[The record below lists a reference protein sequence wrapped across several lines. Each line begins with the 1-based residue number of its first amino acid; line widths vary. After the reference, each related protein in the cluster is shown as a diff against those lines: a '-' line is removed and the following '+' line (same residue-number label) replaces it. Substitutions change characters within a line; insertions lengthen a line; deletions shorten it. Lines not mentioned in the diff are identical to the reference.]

1 MVHIELVQTD
11 YSTMASHK
19 TSCSW
24 HRKSSTNVNMT
35 SVCGLRAG
43 RVVSRGTGSS
53 AEETPKILKEN
64 NLFVSGILGRYQDRL
79 YTVEEHFFCPW
90 LHQEG
95 KKGSPSWS
103 ATESP
108 PLANALQWCAV
119 IPVTFQAVLSLINA
133 WQLSQD
139 ATAFNLARLVR
150 WSLIC
155 TDKGSFATQAQQIK
169 ATLHNKYKGLYQ

>member
-11 YSTMASHK
+11 YRTMASHK

-35 SVCGLRAG
+35 SVCGPRAG
-43 RVVSRGTGSS
+43 ELFLEELAPVQRKLQRSWRKTIYLWVGFWADIKTGCTQWKNISS
-53 AEETPKILKEN
+53 AHGCTRKE
-64 NLFVSGILGRYQDRL
+64 
-79 YTVEEHFFCPW
+79 
-90 LHQEG
+90 

-139 ATAFNLARLVR
+139 ATAFNLARLVSR
-150 WSLIC
+150 SLIC